1 MSSGAMEAHGGH
13 PSPQVGAEVLRPAP
27 MGYSLG
33 TKGGRHP
40 GAPRS
45 PIPNTRTPFPEVQ
58 NSCPQIPSASGRRC
72 SFREA
77 LVPQASGL
85 SKAHHH
91 TCHRSRKSEEIG
103 RAPPPTS
110 NKPLGALSLPGRQP
124 LRTAASAPGPQIM
137 EAHVT
142 RVTSLC
148 CAGQAQGPPSSTW
161 PSGSGSPVHQH
172 VLQGSLGPRGAE
184 HPGVPLPA
192 VHLPGQREAR
202 ACRPQAEIKAD
213 VREANYPETAAD
225 C

>member
-1 MSSGAMEAHGGH
+1 MAGTQG
-13 PSPQVGAEVLRPAP
+13 PRDLPFPTPAP
-27 MGYSLG
+27 HFLRSKIPARRFLLPA
-33 TKGGRHP
+33 GGGVHSGKPLSHRRV
-40 GAPRS
+40 A
-45 PIPNTRTPFPEVQ
+45 
-58 NSCPQIPSASGRRC
+58 SAK
-72 SFREA
+72 
-77 LVPQASGL
+77 L
-85 SKAHHH
+85 HHH
-91 TCHRSRKSEEIG
+91 TCHRSRKSEERG

-124 LRTAASAPGPQIM
+124 LRTAASAPGPQII
-137 EAHVT
+137 EPHVT

-148 CAGQAQGPPSSTW
+148 CGRQAQGQPASTW

-172 VLQGSLGPRGAE
+172 FLQGSLGPRGAE